1 MGIVLI
7 ILKKSLRRKS
17 ERMSDWAFQMMK
29 YTFRVVDL
37 FFPYVERRI
46 KKFGIQDGMILVDYG
61 CGPGRYTTQFASL
74 VGDSG
79 KVYAVDIHEL
89 AIDTVRK
96 RIKKKGIMNI
106 EPLVAKGYNSG
117 IPSAVANLICALDM
131 FSIIKEP
138 TRFLKE
144 IRRIIKDDGMFI
156 VDDGHQPRSITR
168 KSIADSALWEIVE
181 DTRDHLKC
189 RPLT

>member
-1 MGIVLI
+1 MAIVI
-7 ILKKSLRRKS
+7 KILKKSLRRKS
-17 ERMSDWAFQMMK
+17 ERISDWAFQMMK
-29 YTFRVVDL
+29 YTFIVIDL
-37 FFPYVERRI
+37 FFPYIERRI
-46 KKFGIQDGMILVDYG
+46 KKFGIQDCMILVDYG
-61 CGPGRYTTQFASL
+61 CGPGRYTTQFARL
-74 VGDSG
+74 VGDRG
-79 KVYAVDIHEL
+79 KGYAVDIHEL

-96 RIKKKGIMNI
+96 KIKKKGIMNI
-106 EPLVAKGYNSG
+106 KPLVAKGYNSG
-117 IPSAVANLICALDM
+117 VPGGVADLICALDM